1 MAAGRISV
9 QVKTMHEFMTGLE
22 PGGGPTMDPPRI
34 LPVDSLLDLSRHS
47 QIHRLAPNALRPSW
61 TPAIAYL
68 DEGGDAHAEGE
79 IRHRSGQV

>member
-1 MAAGRISV
+1 
-9 QVKTMHEFMTGLE
+9 
-22 PGGGPTMDPPRI
+22 MDPNRATN
-34 LPVDSLLDLSRHS
+34 LCRGFTFRSFEAS

-61 TPAIAYL
+61 TPAMAYL

>member
-1 MAAGRISV
+1 
-9 QVKTMHEFMTGLE
+9 
-22 PGGGPTMDPPRI
+22 MDPNPATNLYRGFAFGA
-34 LPVDSLLDLSRHS
+34 LQAS